1 MPDEQPADQQAQDQS
16 RELHDESYS
25 GAAARQTLKRLGSPL
40 LDFLKAETEGATALL
55 LATAAALVWANVSG
69 SSYHSFWTTDF
80 SIRVGTHALS
90 ADLRHAKVYVSVVG
104 TENEV
109 KGSLVALRHAS
120 GFIRHQLGA
129 VLRMRHTPELH
140 FAHDD
145 VEVRAARIE
154 ELLSEE
160 TAAARERDQTKPD
173 QDSSGS
179 GYADELG

>member
-1 MPDEQPADQQAQDQS
+1 MPGRRPERLAEQI
-16 RELHDESYS
+16 REE
-25 GAAARQTLKRLGSPL
+25 
-40 LDFLKAETEGATALL
+40 
-55 LATAAALVWANVSG
+55 VSLIIAG
-69 SSYHSFWTTDF
+69 EVEDP
-80 SIRVGTHALS
+80 RVGFATVTDVKLS
-90 ADLRHAKVYVSVVG
+90 ADLRHAKVYVSVIG

-145 VEVRAARIE
+145 VELRAARIE

-160 TAAARERDQTKPD
+160 AAAARERDQSTPD

>member
-1 MPDEQPADQQAQDQS
+1 MPGRRPERLAEQI
-16 RELHDESYS
+16 REE
-25 GAAARQTLKRLGSPL
+25 
-40 LDFLKAETEGATALL
+40 
-55 LATAAALVWANVSG
+55 VSLIIAG
-69 SSYHSFWTTDF
+69 EVEDP
-80 SIRVGTHALS
+80 RVGFATVTDVKLS
-90 ADLRHAKVYVSVVG
+90 ADLRHAKIYVSVIG

-145 VEVRAARIE
+145 VELRAARIE

-160 TAAARERDQTKPD
+160 AAAARERDQTKPD

>member
-1 MPDEQPADQQAQDQS
+1 MPGRRPERLAEQI
-16 RELHDESYS
+16 REE
-25 GAAARQTLKRLGSPL
+25 
-40 LDFLKAETEGATALL
+40 
-55 LATAAALVWANVSG
+55 VSLIIAG
-69 SSYHSFWTTDF
+69 EVEDP
-80 SIRVGTHALS
+80 RVGFATVTDVKLS
-90 ADLRHAKVYVSVVG
+90 TDLRHAKVYVSVIG

-145 VEVRAARIE
+145 VELRAARIE

-160 TAAARERDQTKPD
+160 AATARKRDQNTPD

-179 GYADELG
+179 GWADELG